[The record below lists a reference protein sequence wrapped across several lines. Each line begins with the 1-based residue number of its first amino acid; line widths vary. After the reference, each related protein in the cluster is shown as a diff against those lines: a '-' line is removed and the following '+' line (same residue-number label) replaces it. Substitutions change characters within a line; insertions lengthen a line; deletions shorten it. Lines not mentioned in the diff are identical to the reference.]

1 MAKVKNQQRRKKK
14 IVKISK
20 RTQELKNKTNIQ
32 ININSK
38 NKKSKQRD
46 KKQNQVHQQTPIIIT
61 NQLPPPPPI
70 NNIPSNIPF
79 QSYYPEY
86 VIEKKPMRDLD
97 NMYSNEVVQ
106 KVLNDLET
114 SEKPQKMDYV
124 KPTLEKVKPTLEKV
138 NDSKSEPIEPTIDQ
152 IYSIEPTIDQIYSDG
167 LNDYFSYPNE
177 YDLLYQINKLNPFV
191 ENIHKKKRKE
201 NEGEYEQSKKRK
213 ENEGEHE
220 TPNFNVGTSY
230 TERPKRGRP
239 KKYFTE
245 EERKEAIREQR
256 RRSSLRRKPIKID
269 PKDVF
274 PTNEN
279 IFL

>member
-124 KPTLEKVKPTLEKV
+124 KPTLEKV
-138 NDSKSEPIEPTIDQ
+138 NDSKSEP
-152 IYSIEPTIDQIYSDG
+152 IEPTIDQIYSDG

-201 NEGEYEQSKKRK
+201 NEGEYEPSKKRK
-213 ENEGEHE
+213 E
-220 TPNFNVGTSY
+220 
-230 TERPKRGRP
+230 
-239 KKYFTE
+239 
-245 EERKEAIREQR
+245 KEVRIC
-256 RRSSLRRKPIKID
+256 
-269 PKDVF
+269 
-274 PTNEN
+274 
-279 IFL
+279 